1 MLTRAR
7 KIGLNCMILT
17 SLVIM
22 ASFPCKAQT
31 VIGTKGMMNV
41 PTADMNPAGTFD
53 GGGSFMQKEI
63 PNERTYNTW
72 LYYVSFTAFS
82 WMEMTYRGTLL
93 KTRKSAT
100 DPREGFYQQDRSF
113 TLRIR
118 PLKEG
123 KYWPAIAIGANDFI
137 KQNTADGLTG
147 GALNRYACVYGVA
160 TKHFPIASVGTV
172 GTTVGYARPIRTGF
186 TNDGVMGGLSFSPAF
201 FPEMR
206 VMGEYDSDGFNVGA
220 SAFLFKHLNLTCF
233 TREFKGFNATLSY
246 QYTIK
251 F

>member
-1 MLTRAR
+1 MCVLLSRAR

-17 SLVIM
+17 SLFIM

-63 PNERTYNTW
+63 PDDRDYNTW
-72 LYYVSFTAFS
+72 LYYVSFAAFS
-82 WMEMTYRGTLL
+82 WLDMTYRGTLF
-93 KTRKSAT
+93 K
-100 DPREGFYQQDRSF
+100 DPKIGFYNQNRSIS
-113 TLRIR
+113 LRLR

-123 KYWPAIAIGANDFI
+123 KYWPAIAIGANDFLS
-137 KQNTADGLTG
+137 QSTAS
-147 GALNRYACVYGVA
+147 LNNYACVYGVA
-160 TKHFPIASVGTV
+160 TKHFPIASVGTI
-172 GTTVGYARPIRTGF
+172 GTTVGYARPIKNGF
-186 TNDGVMGGLSFSPAF
+186 AYDGVMGGLSFSPAF

-206 VMGEYDSDGFNVGA
+206 VMGEYDSNGFNVGA

-233 TREFKGFNATLSY
+233 TREFKGINATLSY

>member
-63 PNERTYNTW
+63 TEERAYNTW

-82 WMEMTYRGTLL
+82 WLEMTYRGTLL
-93 KTRKSAT
+93 KERKSAT
-100 DPREGFYQQDRSF
+100 DPSVGFYNQNRSF
-113 TLRIR
+113 SLRIR

-123 KYWPAIAIGANDFI
+123 KYWPAIVIGANDFL

-147 GALNRYACVYGVA
+147 GALNSYARVYGVA
-160 TKHFPIASVGTV
+160 TKHFPIASVGTI
-172 GTTVGYARPIRTGF
+172 GTTVGYARPIRGGAA
-186 TNDGVMGGLSFSPAF
+186 NEGVMGGLSFSPAF

-233 TREFKGFNATLSY
+233 TREFKGINATLSY